1 MLEIQSI
8 AKGVQMKV
16 FGIALFL
23 TMMASATVSAGER
36 DVIDLVARDAVR
48 ASNVAHQLAPLKSA
62 SDVYQYSRA
71 TPKNLSPLSALS
83 DSERERFIQSLRF
96 NEKGLTQFDY
106 TALEQLSSAQ
116 VYKILS
122 LFGMQSSAGL
132 IRAGSNAKIDKD
144 VSEPNTMRATDF
156 LMDYRCAER
165 ATCSTSYHNACTSN
179 C

>member
-1 MLEIQSI
+1 
-8 AKGVQMKV
+8 MKA

-23 TMMASATVSAGER
+23 TVMASTTVSAGER

-48 ASNVAHQLAPLKSA
+48 ASNVAHQLALLKSA
-62 SDVYQYSRA
+62 TDVYQYSQA

-83 DSERERFIQSLRF
+83 DSDREKFIQSLQF

-106 TALEQLSSAQ
+106 TVLEQLSSAQ

-132 IRAGSNAKIDKD
+132 IKARSNSKIDRD
-144 VSEPNTMRATDF
+144 VSSPTMRAADF
-156 LMDYRCAER
+156 TMDARCGEAKG
-165 ATCSTSYHNACTSN
+165 TCAISLGSVCTSN